1 MQMSIRGGLKPV
13 LLTMVKK
20 KVRLLMRG
28 VAGTLHALGFTPNSV
43 SVVGLLLSVASAFLY
58 GFAQREELFV
68 PIAAAALFLSGF
80 LDVIDGLMAELF
92 YESSSFGG
100 VLDSLS
106 DRYADALVI
115 CGIILGGLCDLSWG
129 LAALVGSI
137 LVSYV
142 RARAEAADVKMES
155 VGLMERAER
164 ILVIVAA
171 SLLFLVNH
179 ASISYSI
186 VLIAILTH
194 LTVLQRMLYLLKTTS
209 TGA

>member
-1 MQMSIRGGLKPV
+1 MAYCSQYYPRFY
-13 LLTMVKK
+13 T
-20 KVRLLMRG
+20 VR
-28 VAGTLHALGFTPNSV
+28 
-43 SVVGLLLSVASAFLY
+43 
-58 GFAQREELFV
+58 AQREALFV
-68 PIAAAALFLSGF
+68 PIAAAAFFLSGF
-80 LDVIDGLMAELF
+80 FDVIDGLMAELF
-92 YESSSFGG
+92 DESSSFGA

-142 RARAEAADVKMES
+142 RARAEAAKVKMES

-171 SLLFLVNH
+171 SLLFQVNR
-179 ASISYSI
+179 AAVSYSI
-186 VLIAILTH
+186 ALIAILTH
-194 LTVLQRMLYLLKTTS
+194 LTVLQRMLYLQKATS
-209 TGA
+209 AEAS

>member
-1 MQMSIRGGLKPV
+1 
-13 LLTMVKK
+13 MVKK
-20 KVRLLMRG
+20 KVRSMMKG
-28 VAGTLHALGFTPNSV
+28 IAGAIHSMVFTPNSV
-43 SVVGLLLSVASAFLY
+43 SVVGLLLAVLSASLY
-58 GFAQREELFV
+58 CLAQRDELLV
-68 PIAAAALFLSGF
+68 PIAAALFFLSGF

-92 YESSSFGG
+92 DESSSFGG

-129 LAALVGSI
+129 LTALVGSI

-164 ILVIVAA
+164 MLVIVAA

-186 VLIAILTH
+186 VLIAVLTH

-209 TGA
+209 TGAS